1 MLIKLG
7 IILILVL
14 STFIFLGIKISES
27 IKQKEIKI
35 LFFCLYGMSI
45 FTLFNFAI
53 SIYFF
58 IALQHKKG
66 PIGPRGKKGEIGDN
80 GTHGI
85 CDHTSCLQKSLQN
98 MIVNRYENDLD
109 FFLNGPQRIAIC
121 SFGKKLLN
129 KTILNTPKGKQF
141 GGTAILEL
149 KKIIDTQVT
158 KENNPSTMEINAFKD
173 ILASISS
180 EIQQIEFLQE
190 FNLPQV
196 TSAEIKHDLCQ

>member
-1 MLIKLG
+1 MLVKLG

-14 STFIFLGIKISES
+14 SAFIFLGIKISES

-58 IALQHKKG
+58 IALKHKKG
-66 PIGPRGKKGEIGDN
+66 PIGPRGKKGEIGDD

-98 MIVNRYENDLD
+98 MIVDRYENDLN
-109 FFLNGPQRIAIC
+109 FSLNGPQRMAIC

-129 KTILNTPKGKQF
+129 QTVLNTPEGKKF

-149 KKIIDTQVT
+149 KNIIDTQVT
-158 KENNPSTMEINAFKD
+158 KDPSTMEINAFKD

-180 EIQQIEFLQE
+180 EIPKNVTLQE
-190 FNLPQV
+190 FNLPPV
-196 TSAEIKHDLCQ
+196 TSAEIEHNLCQ